1 MIIEGTEAIV
11 LENIMHVMDGHR
23 FGKRESEYIVG
34 GKKRLRDLITAG
46 KIRVE
51 KNMGY
56 KHSKWYCNAADVLKF
71 TKNRRY
77 GNKNIDSEGS

>member
-1 MIIEGTEAIV
+1 MIQGTEAIV
-11 LENIMHVMDGHR
+11 LENIMHVMSRHS

-34 GKKRLRDLITAG
+34 GRKRLNDLITAG

-51 KNMGY
+51 KRMGY
-56 KHSKWYCNAADVLKF
+56 AYSKWYCNAADVLKF

-77 GNKNIDSEGS
+77 GN